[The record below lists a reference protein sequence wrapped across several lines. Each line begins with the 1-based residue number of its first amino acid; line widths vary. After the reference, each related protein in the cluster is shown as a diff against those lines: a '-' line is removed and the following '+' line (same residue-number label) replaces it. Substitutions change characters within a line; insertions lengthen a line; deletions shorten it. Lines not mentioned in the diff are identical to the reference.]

1 MFTALTLVFVA
12 VVCATALALV
22 LLAELVATEVEL
34 ETGFFVDVEVLGRA
48 VVEEDTFVEEVLGF
62 ATVVLVAGL
71 LEAELVLTF
80 VLLTGVVVLGFT
92 VLL

>member
-1 MFTALTLVFVA
+1 MQYQWYPGHMAKA
-12 VVCATALALV
+12 KRQM
-22 LLAELVATEVEL
+22 VEDMKL
-34 ETGFFVDVEVLGRA
+34 IDVEVLGRA